1 MAILHCLWIGGLAG
15 LVASRLIRGRLGVV
29 PVASS
34 VAVGVLGALLGALVE
49 PWIAGPWIV
58 GGASSWQTGELLAA
72 AVGAAATLGAWA
84 FAQRTFLANPAPSKP
99 ADGSFRVRG

>member
-15 LVASRLIRGRLGVV
+15 LVASRLIRGRSGVV

-49 PWIAGPWIV
+49 PWIV
-58 GGASSWQTGELLAA
+58 GGASSWQTGEMIAA
-72 AVGAAATLGAWA
+72 AVGATATLGAWA
-84 FAQRTFLANPAPSKP
+84 FAQRAFLTSPEQGKAGES
-99 ADGSFRVRG
+99 SFRVRG

>member
-34 VAVGVLGALLGALVE
+34 VAVGVLGALLGALVQ
-49 PWIAGPWIV
+49 PWIAG
-58 GGASSWQTGELLAA
+58 GASAWQTGELMAA
-72 AVGAAATLGAWA
+72 AVGAATTLGAWA
-84 FAQRTFLANPAPSKP
+84 IAQRTFLAAPGQSKIG
-99 ADGSFRVRG
+99 DSSF

>member
-15 LVASRLIRGRLGVV
+15 LVASRLIRGRAGVV

-49 PWIAGPWIV
+49 PWIAAGTSHWQ
-58 GGASSWQTGELLAA
+58 ASEMIAA
-72 AVGAAATLGAWA
+72 AIGAAAILGAWA
-84 FAQRTFLANPAPSKP
+84 IAQRVILATPQPSKP
-99 ADGSFRVRG
+99 ADSTFRVRG

>member
-15 LVASRLIRGRLGVV
+15 LVASRLIRGRSGVV

-34 VAVGVLGALLGALVE
+34 VAVGVLGALLGALVQ
-49 PWIAGPWIV
+49 PWIAEGT
-58 GGASSWQTGELLAA
+58 SSWQAGEMIAA

-84 FAQRTFLANPAPSKP
+84 IAQRVFLAAPEQRKVKIGDS
-99 ADGSFRVRG
+99 SF

>member
-15 LVASRLIRGRLGVV
+15 LVASRLIRGRSGVV

-34 VAVGVLGALLGALVE
+34 VAVGVLGALLGALVQ
-49 PWIAGPWIV
+49 PWIAD
-58 GGASSWQTGELLAA
+58 GASAWQTGEMMAA

-84 FAQRTFLANPAPSKP
+84 VAQRTFLTAPKQSKIG
-99 ADGSFRVRG
+99 DSTF